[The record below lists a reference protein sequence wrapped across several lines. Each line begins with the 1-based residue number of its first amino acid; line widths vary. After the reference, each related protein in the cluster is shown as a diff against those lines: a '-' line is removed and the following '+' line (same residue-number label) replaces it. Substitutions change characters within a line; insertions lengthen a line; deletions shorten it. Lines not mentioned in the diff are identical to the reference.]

1 MEITC
6 SACSGTGTYDD
17 ESCARCGG
25 DGARETIGILER
37 LDAYL
42 LAHVLPTNVFRSHAI
57 WEATDSTEYQALTEA
72 QQENYN
78 KIVHMGTVDLN
89 VGTTSRAVLWNLFD
103 SESTTRT
110 ALLAL
115 LT

>member
-6 SACSGTGTYDD
+6 SVCGGSGTYDG

-25 DGARETIGILER
+25 DGSRGTSGILER
-37 LDAYL
+37 LEAHL
-42 LAHVLPTNVFRSHAI
+42 LAHVLPTNVFRSHVV
-57 WEATDSTEYQALTEA
+57 WEATDLTEYQALTEA

-89 VGTTSRAVLWNLFD
+89 VGSKSRVVLWNLFD